1 MKFTTSCPTFLFKL
15 VVVVSYITGLH
26 TVLDMHTIIFHSKLR
41 TAKLSCSESCSGL
54 IRLRSVGLMP
64 MGCEVV
70 MLCITLVKHSKCLG
84 QACARACTRLLYAS

>member
-41 TAKLSCSESCSGL
+41 TARVRNCPAAKAA
-54 IRLRSVGLMP
+54 
-64 MGCEVV
+64 VV
-70 MLCITLVKHSKCLG
+70 SYVYE
-84 QACARACTRLLYAS
+84 AWV